1 MMPSPSRAACARRDR
16 SNGLTWRP
24 IALAASLALP
34 WAAHAQSTAP
44 LVQLVSGSADATVV
58 RITVPRPVFETVQTD
73 AGAFQR
79 FSVRQGGFAVDNSQ
93 PGLPELP
100 AGGFSAALPVD
111 LKESPDV
118 SIVPEGGIQRLT
130 ARIYPVQPP
139 EHAREKEEDAKKPF
153 VFNAETWGKGVLKPG
168 ESRGR
173 LPIGQGDVR
182 VEGFRLAPY
191 GYDPASQVVTWYP
204 SYLVTIKHPGRCFTY
219 DRLLNKDWI
228 TTRQEKGF
236 DPIDQRIEAL
246 PQPALRF
253 ALNQSLA
260 KELRCLP
267 PGVTINPGIFGSRFL
282 IVTHPNF
289 LDAANDLKAHK
300 QALGI
305 STRVVTTS
313 EITGASPTATRTQI
327 RNWIANYY
335 NTHLVRPKWVLF
347 MGDAEFIPTNYDE
360 VSPFSTDPVSP
371 EYARSAGDMWYGQF
385 QPGDDAFTV
394 PPFGIGRLPV
404 DTLAQAQTIVS
415 KVKSYELFP
424 PSNPVLGSDFY
435 NRLTF
440 ASHFQADDGGQRD
453 ERWFVETSEIVRNH
467 ATSLGYNVARLYWA
481 PGSSDPRFYN
491 SGAAIPAALRKPGFP
506 WNASSADVISSINAG
521 SALVYH
527 RDHGWWTGWSH
538 PGFSTG
544 NVASVS
550 VTGNQFPVVLS
561 INCASG
567 IFDNET
573 VDLPPQVVSPG
584 YGPSMTTTYFSEAL
598 LRKADGAL
606 AVIGDTRISSTTAN
620 NHMTLGLFDGIFPGL
635 LPYGSTT
642 PSKRLGDL
650 LNYAKTYIKQV
661 SAGSAANS
669 HPLQSGGTQPGVA
682 TLRHELNIYNLLGD
696 PTVKL
701 RVSPQGLLPWP
712 VFIQRIQ
719 LEGRILRVQLK
730 PNDRPVPEGDWVTLV
745 ALDPDKGTVVGRGV
759 ADAGGNASIDLGD
772 NPPKNVIVRAAAGE
786 GTADQVAT
794 NEVDTDG
801 DGVVDSR
808 DNCTAVKN
816 ANQRDTD
823 LDGYGDACDA
833 DVNNDGIVNSIDL
846 SIVRRDFGTSARGG
860 DQNGDGIV
868 NALDLSAVRRLFST
882 RPGPSAWHTGAR

>member
-1 MMPSPSRAACARRDR
+1 MMSTRSRLRA
-16 SNGLTWRP
+16 TWRP
-24 IALAASLALP
+24 VALAASLALP
-34 WAAHAQSTAP
+34 WAVHAQSTAS
-44 LVQLVSGSADATVV
+44 LVQLISSDADQTVV
-58 RITVPRPVFETVQTD
+58 RIVVPKPVLETVETES
-73 AGAFQR
+73 GAFQR
-79 FSVRQGGFAVDNSQ
+79 FSSREGGFAVDNSQ

-100 AGGFSAALPVD
+100 AGGFSAALPLD
-111 LKESPDV
+111 LKGSPDV
-118 SIVPEGGIQRLT
+118 SIVPEGSIQRLS

-139 EHAREKEEDAKKPF
+139 EHSREKEEDSKIPF
-153 VFNAETWGKGVLKPG
+153 VFNPDTWGKGVFKPG
-168 ESRGR
+168 QSRGN

-191 GYDPASQVVTWYP
+191 GYDPAAQLLTWHP
-204 SYLVTIKHPGRCFTY
+204 SYIVTIKHPGRCFTY
-219 DRLLNKDWI
+219 DRLLNKEWLA
-228 TTRQEKGF
+228 TRQEKGF

-246 PQPALRF
+246 PQPAMRF
-253 ALNQSLA
+253 ALNKQVA
-260 KELRCLP
+260 EVLRCVP
-267 PGVTINPGIFGSRFL
+267 PLTINPNLFGARFL

-289 LDAANDLKAHK
+289 LTAANELKAHK

-347 MGDAEFIPTNYDE
+347 VGDAEFVPTSYDDI
-360 VSPFSTDPVSP
+360 SPFVSDPNFP
-371 EYARSAGDMWYGQF
+371 EHARSAGDMWYGQF

-404 DTLAQAQTIVS
+404 DTQAQAATIVA

-424 PSNPVLGSDFY
+424 PVNPIFGSDFY
-435 NRLTF
+435 SRLTF
-440 ASHFQADDGGQRD
+440 ASHFQADSSTIKDQ
-453 ERWFVETSEIVRNH
+453 RWFVETSEIVRNH
-467 ATSLGYNVARLYWA
+467 ATSLNYDVARLYWA
-481 PGSSDPRFYN
+481 PANSDPRFYN
-491 SGAAIPAALRKPGFP
+491 SGAAIPLALRKPGFP
-506 WNASSADVISSINAG
+506 WNADAADVVASINAG

-544 NVASVS
+544 NLGAVSVS
-550 VTGNQFPVVLS
+550 NNQFPVVLS

-573 VDLPPQVVSPG
+573 VDLPPQLVAPG
-584 YGPSMTTTYFSEAL
+584 YGPSMLSTYFSEAF
-598 LRKADGAL
+598 LRKSDGAL

-635 LPYGSTT
+635 LPYGSAA

-661 SAGSAANS
+661 AAGSATNS
-669 HPLQSGGTQPGVA
+669 HPLNSSGTRPGVA

-701 RVSPQGLLPWP
+701 RVSPKGLLPWP
-712 VFIQRIQ
+712 VAINKAV
-719 LEGRILRVQLK
+719 LEGKFLRVQLK
-730 PNDRPVPEGDWVTLV
+730 PNDRPLPEGDWVTV
-745 ALDPDKGTVVGRGV
+745 IAIDPAKGTVVGRGV
-759 ADAGGNASIDLGD
+759 ADASGNASIDLGD
-772 NPPKNVIVRAAAGE
+772 NPPKNVIVRAAASE

-794 NEVDTDG
+794 TEVDTDG
-801 DGVVDSR
+801 DGVPDSR
-808 DNCTAVKN
+808 DNCSSVKN
-816 ANQRDTD
+816 PDQRDTD
-823 LDGYGDACDA
+823 TDGYGDVCDA
-833 DVNNDGIVNSIDL
+833 DINNDGIVNSIDL
-846 SIVRRDFGTSARGG
+846 SIVRGAFGTRTRTG
-860 DQNGDGIV
+860 DQNGDGVV
-868 NALDLSAVRRLFST
+868 NALDLSAVRRLFSS
-882 RPGPSAWHTGAR
+882 RPGPSAWHGEAR

>member
-1 MMPSPSRAACARRDR
+1 MRITMMSTRSLLRA
-16 SNGLTWRP
+16 TWRP
-24 IALAASLALP
+24 VALAASLALP
-34 WAAHAQSTAP
+34 WAAHAQSTAS
-44 LVQLVSGSADATVV
+44 LVQLISSDADQTVV
-58 RITVPRPVFETVQTD
+58 RIVVPKPVLETVETD

-79 FSVRQGGFAVDNSQ
+79 FSSREGGFAVDNSQ

-100 AGGFSAALPVD
+100 AGGFSAALPLD
-111 LKESPDV
+111 LKGAPDI
-118 SIVPEGGIQRLT
+118 SIVPEGSIQRLS

-139 EHAREKEEDAKKPF
+139 EHSREKEEDSKIPF
-153 VFNAETWGKGVLKPG
+153 VFNPDAWGKGVFKPG
-168 ESRGR
+168 QSRGN

-191 GYDPASQVVTWYP
+191 GYDPAAQLLTWHP
-204 SYLVTIKHPGRCFTY
+204 SYIVNIKHPGRCFTY
-219 DRLLNKDWI
+219 DRLLNKDWL

-246 PQPALRF
+246 PQPAMRF
-253 ALNQSLA
+253 ALNKQVA
-260 KELRCLP
+260 EVLRCVP
-267 PGVTINPGIFGSRFL
+267 PLTINPNLFGARFL

-289 LDAANDLKAHK
+289 LTAANELKAHK

-327 RNWIANYY
+327 RNWIANFY

-347 MGDAEFIPTNYDE
+347 VGDAEFVPTSYDDI
-360 VSPFSTDPVSP
+360 SPFVSDPNFP
-371 EYARSAGDMWYGQF
+371 EHARSAGDMWYGQF

-404 DTLAQAQTIVS
+404 DTQAQAATIVA

-424 PSNPVLGSDFY
+424 PVNPIIGSDFY
-435 NRLTF
+435 SRLTF
-440 ASHFQADDGGQRD
+440 ASHFQADSSTIKDQ
-453 ERWFVETSEIVRNH
+453 RWFVETSEIVRNH
-467 ATSLGYNVARLYWA
+467 ATSLNYDVARLYWA
-481 PGSSDPRFYN
+481 PANSDPRFYN

-506 WNASSADVISSINAG
+506 WNADAADVAASINAG

-538 PGFSTG
+538 PGFGTG
-544 NVASVS
+544 DLASVS
-550 VTGNQFPVVLS
+550 VSNNQFPVVLS

-573 VDLPPQVVSPG
+573 VDLAPQFVAPG
-584 YGPSMTTTYFSEAL
+584 YGPSMLSTYFSEAF
-598 LRKADGAL
+598 LRKSDGAL
-606 AVIGDTRISSTTAN
+606 AIIGDTRISSTTAN

-635 LPYGSTT
+635 LPYGSAA

-661 SAGSAANS
+661 AAGSATNS
-669 HPLQSGGTQPGVA
+669 HPLNSSGTRPAVA

-701 RVSPQGLLPWP
+701 RVSPKGLLPWP
-712 VFIQRIQ
+712 VAINKAV
-719 LEGRILRVQLK
+719 LEGKFLRVQLK
-730 PNDRPVPEGDWVTLV
+730 PNDRPLPEGDWVTV
-745 ALDPDKGTVVGRGV
+745 IAIDPAKGTVVGRGV
-759 ADAGGNASIDLGD
+759 ADASGNASLDLGD
-772 NPPKNVIVRAAAGE
+772 NPPKNVIVRAAASE

-794 NEVDTDG
+794 TEVDTDG
-801 DGVVDSR
+801 DGVPDSR
-808 DNCTAVKN
+808 DNCSTVKN
-816 ANQRDTD
+816 PDQRDTD
-823 LDGYGDACDA
+823 TDGYGDACDA
-833 DVNNDGIVNSIDL
+833 DINNDGIVNSIDL
-846 SIVRRDFGTSARGG
+846 SIVRGAFGTRTRTG
-860 DQNGDGIV
+860 DQNGDGVV
-868 NALDLSAVRRLFST
+868 NALDLSAVRRLFSS
-882 RPGPSAWHTGAR
+882 RPGPSA

>member
-1 MMPSPSRAACARRDR
+1 MMPSPSQPASSRRPPR
-16 SNGLTWRP
+16 HALTWRP
-24 IALAASLALP
+24 IALAATLALP
-34 WAAHAQSTAP
+34 WAAHAQTAS
-44 LVQLVSGSADATVV
+44 LVQLISSDADQTVV
-58 RITVPRPVFETVQTD
+58 RITVPKPVLETVQTD
-73 AGAFQR
+73 SGAFQR
-79 FSVRQGGFAVDNSQ
+79 FSLREGGFAVDNSQ

-100 AGGFSAALPVD
+100 AGGFSAALPLD

-118 SIVPEGGIQRLT
+118 SIVPEGGIQRLS

-139 EHAREKEEDAKKPF
+139 EHSREKEEDAKIPF
-153 VFNAETWGKGVLKPG
+153 VFNADTWGKGVFKPG
-168 ESRGR
+168 QSRGN

-191 GYDPASQVVTWYP
+191 GYDPSNQVLSWYP

-219 DRLLNKDWI
+219 DRLLNKDWLV
-228 TTRQEKGF
+228 TRQEKGF

-246 PQPALRF
+246 PQPAMRF
-253 ALNQSLA
+253 ALNKQIA
-260 KELRCLP
+260 AELRCVP
-267 PGVTINPGIFGSRFL
+267 PGLTLNPNFFGARFL

-327 RNWIANYY
+327 RNWIANFY
-335 NTHLVRPKWVLF
+335 NSHIVRPKWVLF

-360 VSPFSTDPVSP
+360 ISPFSTDPVFP
-371 EYARSAGDMWYGQF
+371 EHARSAGDMWYGQF
-385 QPGDDAFTV
+385 APGSDAFTV

-424 PSNPVLGSDFY
+424 PANPIFGSDFY

-440 ASHFQADDGGQRD
+440 ASHFQADDSGIKD

-467 ATSLGYNVARLYWA
+467 ANSLGYNVARLYWA
-481 PGSSDPRFYN
+481 PNGSDPRFYN
-491 SGAAIPAALRKPGFP
+491 SGAAIPAALRKPGFA
-506 WNASSADVISSINAG
+506 WNADSADVVASINAG

-538 PGFSTG
+538 PGFSTA
-544 NVASVS
+544 NVAAVS
-550 VTGNQFPVVLS
+550 VTNNRFPVVLS

-573 VDLPPQVVSPG
+573 VDLAPQFVAPG
-584 YGPSMTTTYFSEAL
+584 YGPSMLSTYFAEAL
-598 LRKADGAL
+598 LRKSDGAL

-635 LPYGSTT
+635 LPYGNAA

-661 SAGSAANS
+661 AAGSAANS
-669 HPLQSGGTQPGVA
+669 HPLNSSGTQPGVA

-712 VFIQRIQ
+712 VIIQKAV
-719 LEGRILRVQLK
+719 LEGRFLRVQLK
-730 PNDRPVPEGDWVTLV
+730 PNDSPIPEGDWVTVV
-745 ALDPDKGTVVGRGV
+745 AIDPDKGTVVGRGV
-759 ADAGGNASIDLGD
+759 ADATGNASIDLGD
-772 NPPKNVIVRAAAGE
+772 NPLKNVIIRAAAGE
-786 GTADQVAT
+786 GTADQVASL
-794 NEVDTDG
+794 EIDTDG
-801 DGVVDSR
+801 DGVADSR
-808 DNCTAVKN
+808 DNCTGVKN
-816 ANQRDTD
+816 ATQRDTD

-833 DVNNDGIVNSIDL
+833 DINNDGIVNSIDM
-846 SIVRRDFGTSARGG
+846 SIVRRDFGTSTRAG
-860 DQNGDGIV
+860 DQNGDGVV
-868 NALDLSAVRRLFST
+868 NTLDLSAVRRLFAT
-882 RPGPSAWHTGAR
+882 RPGPSAWHTSGR